1 MEELKIK
8 KFVLGKMSTNCY
20 LIEND
25 NHSIIIDPGDQANQL
40 IDYLIQNNLKLEA
53 ILLTHA
59 HFDHIGAIDQLVEKY
74 NCSVYV
80 HQNDYNMI
88 YDDYLNLSNYYNALK
103 IKSKVNAI
111 NDYIDIDHF
120 HFEFV
125 NLPGHTAGSCFI
137 FLKKYHI
144 IFSGDVLFKN
154 SIGRFDFPTSSS
166 SDTRKS
172 MVKIQKIDEDYKIY
186 PGHGEST
193 TLFQEKQSNPYLQ
206 VE

>member
-80 HQNDYNMI
+80 HQNDYDMI

-125 NLPGHTAGSCFI
+125 NIHYYFVSEI
-137 FLKKYHI
+137 FQDN
-144 IFSGDVLFKN
+144 F
-154 SIGRFDFPTSSS
+154 
-166 SDTRKS
+166 
-172 MVKIQKIDEDYKIY
+172 
-186 PGHGEST
+186 
-193 TLFQEKQSNPYLQ
+193 
-206 VE
+206 

>member
-20 LIEND
+20 LIENG

-80 HQNDYNMI
+80 HQNDYDMI

-111 NDYIDIDHF
+111 NDYIDIDRF

>member
-80 HQNDYNMI
+80 HQNDYDMI

-111 NDYIDIDHF
+111 NDYIDIDRF

-154 SIGRFDFPTSSS
+154 AIGRFDFPTSSS
-166 SDTRKS
+166 SDTRES

-193 TLFQEKQSNPYLQ
+193 TLFQEKQSNPYL
-206 VE
+206 